1 MWAESYVGLPF
12 GEGAGE
18 VTCWSL
24 VVRVYADQLGISL
37 PAYGEIS
44 AHDLR
49 RVAVTMGRE
58 QLGEH
63 WRAVQPPQAFDVA
76 IMRSGR
82 GGSLIKHVGV
92 MVDEHR
98 LLHVEEATASVIV
111 PISNF
116 TVRARIAGFR
126 RYVS

>member
-1 MWAESYVGLPF
+1 MWAASYVGLPF
-12 GEGAGE
+12 GEGPGE

-24 VVRVYADQLGISL
+24 CARVYAEQLGIVL

-44 AHDLR
+44 ARDLAR
-49 RVAVTMGRE
+49 IARTMGRE

-63 WRAVQPPQAFDVA
+63 WQAVAAPRAFDVA

-82 GGSLIKHVGV
+82 GGPRIVHVGV
-92 MVDEHR
+92 MVDDHR
-98 LLHVEEATASVIV
+98 LLHVEAATAAVVV

-116 TVRARIAGFR
+116 GVRHRIAGFR
-126 RYVS
+126 RYVA